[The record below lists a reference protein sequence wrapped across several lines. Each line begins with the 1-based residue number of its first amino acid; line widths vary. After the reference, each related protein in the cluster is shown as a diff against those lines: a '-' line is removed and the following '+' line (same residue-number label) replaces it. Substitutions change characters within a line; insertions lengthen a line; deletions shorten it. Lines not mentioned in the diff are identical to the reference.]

1 MLVDDKGN
9 HLVKTAYGITGW
21 TQARENPA
29 AGNENFPPLKTIQD
43 DIASLHYN
51 PELGT
56 VQDEHYYPK
65 GAAHNAAAV
74 AGKPAP
80 DAANSGIYHRLLATA
95 LTPGGVRFNVDCTAG
110 TAYADEEALPYC
122 QLHETSDAL
131 PPKRPDGIA
140 TGTETTLPGNGCL
153 YFHNNNSNDDYA
165 YNFRTLEKQCP
176 TADNSALEEVAQPM
190 YALGGE
196 ATYAGMR
203 AAGDEVEETI
213 HNKPLPL
220 YDRIDGEKA
229 IAEIAASS
237 RIKPH
242 QAAAC
247 QRTKLRKQRPRRRMR
262 QLLAAGTKRRWHHR
276 LDDLRHHRQRLHWQI
291 ELLFKWMKQ
300 HLALER
306 PYSRTENGV
315 KLHIVC
321 VLIAYLLLRQAHREA
336 GETMSLH
343 LYLAKISTSLFER
356 PETAYAH
363 YRRRRER
370 CSCAAQE
377 ELPLF

>member
-80 DAANSGIYHRLLATA
+80 EAANSGIYHRLLATA

-153 YFHNNNSNDDYA
+153 YFHNNDSNDDYA

-229 IAEIAASS
+229 IAEIAAQS
-237 RIKPH
+237 RIKP
-242 QAAAC
+242 
-247 QRTKLRKQRPRRRMR
+247 
-262 QLLAAGTKRRWHHR
+262 LLASE
-276 LDDLRHHRQRLHWQI
+276 Q
-291 ELLFKWMKQ
+291 
-300 HLALER
+300 
-306 PYSRTENGV
+306 
-315 KLHIVC
+315 
-321 VLIAYLLLRQAHREA
+321 
-336 GETMSLH
+336 
-343 LYLAKISTSLFER
+343 
-356 PETAYAH
+356 
-363 YRRRRER
+363 
-370 CSCAAQE
+370 SCANSDRDE
-377 ELPLF
+377 ECGSYWLLVQSADGTTG